1 MEIIIVRHGLSE
13 ANKAGI
19 VSGHLDTPLTK
30 EGHQQAK
37 KLSQRLADKKI
48 EAIFS
53 SPLKRAM
60 ETALPL
66 AEKLG
71 IEINVDR
78 RIIEVNFGDFEAKSN
93 DKLVQKLGMAPRDL
107 LDTYEYD
114 FSSFNGETSNEV
126 RTRVESF
133 LKDLKEQPYETV
145 LVVAHGGIVRWLHY
159 LVTGE
164 KITWMPNAE
173 ELHLK
178 S

>member
-30 EGHQQAK
+30 EGHMQAK
-37 KLSQRLADKKI
+37 KLAERLTGKKI
-48 EAIFS
+48 EAIYS

-78 RIIEVNFGDFEAKSN
+78 RIMEVSFGDFESKSN
-93 DKLVQKLGMAPRDL
+93 EKLRQKLGMAPRDL

-114 FSSFNGETSNEV
+114 FSSFNGESSDEV
-126 RTRVESF
+126 RSRVDSF
-133 LKDLKEQPYETV
+133 LKDLKEQPHKTV

-159 LVTGE
+159 LITGE